1 MQLTYAFC
9 DDWLIYAR
17 AADGSWWSTITE
29 TWPQWLDAAR
39 DAGIDPDDDAAV
51 DELATAPRAVATHMV
66 PRVTAWESD
75 LSPTASVV
83 SAPSA
88 AGLQGVSVAH
98 AHGVAGFAAWTRVPD
113 SQTAD
118 LEAFAAGRR

>member
-1 MQLTYAFC
+1 MRLTYVFC

-39 DAGIDPDDDAAV
+39 DAGIDPNDWEAV
-51 DELATAPRAVATHMV
+51 DHLATAPNAVAQHMV
-66 PRVTAWESD
+66 PRVTAWDTE
-75 LSPTASVV
+75 LSPTASAV
-83 SAPSA
+83 SAPTV

-98 AHGVAGFAAWTRVPD
+98 APGVVAFAAWTRVPD
-113 SQTAD
+113 SQTTD
-118 LEAFAAGRR
+118 LEAFAARRQ